1 MRRAIT
7 AAILSLAAVGAVQAP
22 SAAHAQSLEDR
33 LRSQLVAVN
42 GRLQELQNNQAALIA
57 QKTAAEAERDAL
69 KRRLATAE
77 ARARGA
83 QRDVSGPQLAQY
95 KAQADQAIQ
104 AKTQGEADLAAARA
118 EVERL
123 TRQVRDDQAERERLS
138 SQLTEARAGAEA
150 ARARNAQAIG
160 VAREVL
166 DAYSRVTVA
175 DVMGRREPFIG
186 LKRVQIEQ
194 LEQDYGDRL
203 YGARLDVP
211 ADKAPTQP
219 AAKSQ

>member
-7 AAILSLAAVGAVQAP
+7 AAILSLAVTGVVQVP
-22 SAAHAQSLEDR
+22 GVAHAQSLEDR

-57 QKTAAEAERDAL
+57 QKTSAEAERDAL

-83 QRDVSGPQLAQY
+83 QRDAGGPQLAQY

-104 AKTQGEADLAAARA
+104 AKTQGEADLVAARA
-118 EVERL
+118 QIDRL
-123 TRQVRDDQAERERLS
+123 TQQVRDDQAERERLS

-150 ARARNAQAIG
+150 AKAKNAQAIG

-211 ADKAPTQP
+211 AGKTPTPP
-219 AAKSQ
+219 AAKPQ